1 MSLNE
6 TQKIE
11 NKFQEIKQLEN
22 KDFLI
27 PSYQRGYRWD
37 NKEVKELLEDIN
49 EFMLDK
55 KNNGFYC
62 LQPIVVK
69 EDKSKYRIIDGQQ
82 RLTTIFLIIKYLKD
96 KSYFKIEYET
106 RAKSFNFLDEIK
118 NKVDNSADNIDFYY
132 FLKAY
137 KCIKDFF
144 ENNQNI
150 DRDKFY
156 DTLINNCKV
165 LWYEISNDESEQD
178 VFIRLN
184 IGKIPLLEEEN
195 IKALFLS
202 KNEEIDDSD
211 LEDRAKT
218 WYEAEKKLRA
228 KNDFSYLVLS
238 KINKEYIEKESDNN
252 ILNDDFLRIGVYLHA
267 ITKDNNQNVLFNYFY
282 NLKKNNKL
290 NEEWDKLEECIN
302 TLSKFA
308 SDDNG
313 NGDERNIFHYIGF
326 LILND
331 IMNINSIYNLWNKS
345 RQNDLFSKLLLEEI
359 INNISSLV
367 NGKDISDYIDDL
379 NFNDDKE
386 KKIIFKIL
394 VLFNIDRLLKDKGSI
409 EYFKFNR
416 FQLEEWSLEHI
427 YAQNSKSIK
436 EYVAKDSKEEVVKW
450 LEEIIKY
457 IEDASLTKE
466 IENTINKLNKKS
478 IKNIDN
484 FNNLLDNID
493 DNFKDNDSLNDI
505 GNLCLLDKASNSRI
519 GNNIFSV
526 KRNDIEKLGNAGK
539 LIPIATKEV
548 FNKQFSKKNKNKDLF
563 TKEDREDYKN
573 AVIEVLKNYIK

>member
-1 MSLNE
+1 MPANK
-6 TQKIE
+6 KIE
-11 NKFQEIKQLEN
+11 NEFIEIKQLEN

-49 EFMLDK
+49 DFMLTK
-55 KNNGFYC
+55 KYNDFYC

-69 EDKSKYRIIDGQQ
+69 EDKSKYRTIDGQQ

-96 KSYFKIEYET
+96 EPYFTIEYET
-106 RAKSFNFLDEIK
+106 REKSFNFLNEIK
-118 NKVDNSADNIDFYY
+118 DKDDNSADNIDFYY
-132 FLKAY
+132 FLEAY
-137 KCIKDFF
+137 NCIKDFF
-144 ENNQNI
+144 ENNKNI
-150 DRDKFY
+150 DRNKFY

-165 LWYEISNDESEQD
+165 LWHEISDNESEQD

-202 KNEEIDDSD
+202 KNEEIDDRD

-218 WYEAEKKLRA
+218 WYEAEKKLRTN
-228 KNDFSYLVLS
+228 NDFSYLVLS
-238 KINKEYIEKESDNN
+238 KIDKEYIEKEKDSNN
-252 ILNDDFLRIGVYLHA
+252 NNILILNDDFLRIGVYLDA
-267 ITKDNNQNVLFNYFY
+267 IKENEKQGLFDYFY

-290 NEEWDKLEECIN
+290 NDEWNKLEECIN

-313 NGDERNIFHYIGF
+313 NSIERNIFHYIGF

-331 IMNINSIYNLWNKS
+331 VMNINSIYKLWNETT
-345 RQNDLFSKLLLEEI
+345 QNNLFLNKLLEKI
-359 INNISSLV
+359 KNNITLLV
-367 NGKDISDYIDDL
+367 NGKDILEYIDNL
-379 NFNDDKE
+379 NFKDH

-436 EYVAKDSKEEVVKW
+436 EYIDKNSKEKIIKW
-450 LEEIIKY
+450 LEEVIKY
-457 IEDASLTKE
+457 IEDTSLTKE
-466 IENTINKLNKKS
+466 IENAINKLNVKS
-478 IKNIDN
+478 INNIDN

-493 DNFKDNDSLNDI
+493 NNFKYTNSLNGI

-519 GNNIFSV
+519 GNNIFSI
-526 KRNDIEKLGNAGK
+526 KIKDIEELGNKGK

-548 FNKQFSKKNKNKDLF
+548 FNKQFSKRNKNKDLF
-563 TKEDREDYKN
+563 TKEDREDYMN
-573 AVIEVLKNYIK
+573 DIIEVLKNYIK

>member
-1 MSLNE
+1 MYLNE
-6 TQKIE
+6 KQKIE
-11 NKFQEIKQLEN
+11 NKFQEIKLLEG
-22 KDFLI
+22 KDFII

-49 EFMLDK
+49 EFILDK
-55 KNNGFYC
+55 NNNGFYC

-69 EDKSKYRIIDGQQ
+69 EDKSKYKTIDGQQ

-96 KSYFKIEYET
+96 KNFFKIEYET
-106 RAKSFNFLDEIK
+106 REKSFNFLNEIK
-118 NKVDNSADNIDFYY
+118 DKDDSSAVNIDFYY

-144 ENNQNI
+144 ENNKNI
-150 DRDKFY
+150 DKDKFY
-156 DTLINNCKV
+156 DTLVNNCKV
-165 LWYEISNDESEQD
+165 LWYKISDNESEQD

-211 LEDRAKT
+211 LQDRAKT
-218 WYEAEKKLRA
+218 WYEAEKKLRT

-238 KINKEYIEKESDNN
+238 KINTEYIEKDYDNNN

-267 ITKDNNQNVLFNYFY
+267 IKENEKQELFDYFY

-290 NEEWDKLEECIN
+290 NEEWNKLEECIN

-313 NGDERNIFHYIGF
+313 NSIERNIFHYIGF

-331 IMNINSIYNLWNKS
+331 IMNINSIYKLWNKS
-345 RQNDLFSKLLLEEI
+345 TQNDSFSNSLLEEI
-359 INNISSLV
+359 KNNMSHIV
-367 NGKDISDYIDDL
+367 NGKNILDYIDDL
-379 NFNDDKE
+379 NFNDD

-436 EYVAKDSKEEVVKW
+436 EYIDKDSKGEVIKW
-450 LEEIIKY
+450 LEEVIKY

-478 IKNIDN
+478 IKNLDNFDILLENIDN
-484 FNNLLDNID
+484 
-493 DNFKDNDSLNDI
+493 NFKDTDSLNDI
-505 GNLCLLDKASNSRI
+505 GNLCLLDKASNSKI
-519 GNNIFSV
+519 GNNIFSI
-526 KRNDIEKLGNAGK
+526 KRKDIEELGNKGK

-548 FNKQFSKKNKNKDLF
+548 FNKQFSKRNKNKDLF
-563 TKEDREDYKN
+563 TKEDREDYMN
-573 AVIEVLKNYIK
+573 AIIEVLKNYIK

>member
-1 MSLNE
+1 MPANK
-6 TQKIE
+6 KIE
-11 NKFQEIKQLEN
+11 NEFIEIKQLEN

-49 EFMLDK
+49 DFMLTK
-55 KNNGFYC
+55 KYNDFYC

-69 EDKSKYRIIDGQQ
+69 EDKSKYRTIDGQQ

-96 KSYFKIEYET
+96 KDYFKIEYET
-106 RAKSFNFLDEIK
+106 REKSFNFLNKIK
-118 NKVDNSADNIDFYY
+118 DKDDSSAVNIDFYY

-150 DRDKFY
+150 NKDKFY
-156 DTLINNCKV
+156 DTLVNNCKV
-165 LWYEISNDESEQD
+165 LWYEISDNESEQD

-218 WYEAEKKLRA
+218 WYEAEKILRA
-228 KNDFSYLVLS
+228 NNDFSYLVLS

-252 ILNDDFLRIGVYLHA
+252 ILNDDFLRVGVYLDA
-267 ITKDNNQNVLFNYFY
+267 IKENEKQGLFDYFY

-290 NEEWDKLEECIN
+290 NEEWNKLEECIN

-313 NGDERNIFHYIGF
+313 NSIERNIFHYIGF

-331 IMNINSIYNLWNKS
+331 VMNINSIYKLWNETT
-345 RQNDLFSKLLLEEI
+345 QNNLFLNKLLEKI
-359 INNISSLV
+359 KNNITLLV
-367 NGKDISDYIDDL
+367 RGKDMSDYIDDL
-379 NFNDDKE
+379 NFNDDKD

-436 EYVAKDSKEEVVKW
+436 EYINKDSKVEVIKW
-450 LEEIIKY
+450 LEEVIKY
-457 IEDASLTKE
+457 IEDDSLTEEIKE
-466 IENTINKLNKKS
+466 TINELNGKS
-478 IKNIDN
+478 IKNLDNFDILLENIDN
-484 FNNLLDNID
+484 
-493 DNFKDNDSLNDI
+493 NFKDTDSLNDI
-505 GNLCLLDKASNSRI
+505 GNLCLLDKDSNSKI
-519 GNNIFSV
+519 GNNIFSI
-526 KRNDIEKLGNAGK
+526 KRIDIEKLGNKGK

-548 FNKQFSKKNKNKDLF
+548 FNKIFSKNIKHKDLF
-563 TKEDREDYKN
+563 TKEDREDYMN
-573 AVIEVLKNYIK
+573 AIIEVLKNYIK

>member
-55 KNNGFYC
+55 KDSGFYC

-106 RAKSFNFLDEIK
+106 REKSFNFLDEIK
-118 NKVDNSADNIDFYY
+118 NKADNSADNIDFYY

-202 KNEEIDDSD
+202 KNGGVNNGD

-331 IMNINSIYNLWNKS
+331 IMNINSIYKLWNES
-345 RQNDLFSKLLLEEI
+345 RQNDLFSELLLEEI

-519 GNNIFSV
+519 GNNVFSV
-526 KRNDIEKLGNAGK
+526 KRNDIEKLGNEGK

-548 FNKQFSKKNKNKDLF
+548 FNKIFSKNIKHKDLF
-563 TKEDREDYKN
+563 TKEDREDYMN
-573 AVIEVLKNYIK
+573 AIIEVLKNYIK

>member
-1 MSLNE
+1 MPANK
-6 TQKIE
+6 KIE
-11 NKFQEIKQLEN
+11 NEFIEIKQLEN

-49 EFMLDK
+49 DFMLTK
-55 KNNGFYC
+55 KYNDFYC

-69 EDKSKYRIIDGQQ
+69 EDKSKYRTIDGQQ

-96 KSYFKIEYET
+96 KDYFKIEYET
-106 RAKSFNFLDEIK
+106 REKSFNFLNEIK
-118 NKVDNSADNIDFYY
+118 DKDDNSADNIDFYY

-150 DRDKFY
+150 NKNEFY
-156 DTLINNCKV
+156 DTLVNNCKV
-165 LWYEISNDESEQD
+165 LWYEISDNESEQD

-202 KNEEIDDSD
+202 KNEEIDDSN

-218 WYEAEKKLRA
+218 WYEAEKKLRT

-252 ILNDDFLRIGVYLHA
+252 ILNDDFLRIGVYLNA
-267 ITKDNNQNVLFNYFY
+267 IKENEKQELFDYFY

-290 NEEWDKLEECIN
+290 NEEWNKLEECIN

-313 NGDERNIFHYIGF
+313 NSIERNIFHYIGF

-331 IMNINSIYNLWNKS
+331 IMNINSIYKIWNKS
-345 RQNDLFSKLLLEEI
+345 MQNDSFGNELLKEI
-359 INNISSLV
+359 KNNISSLV
-367 NGKDISDYIDDL
+367 NSKDMSDYIDDL
-379 NFNDDKE
+379 NFNDDKD

-436 EYVAKDSKEEVVKW
+436 EYINKDSKEEVIKW
-450 LEEIIKY
+450 LKEVIEY
-457 IEDASLTKE
+457 IEDDSLTEE
-466 IENTINKLNKKS
+466 IKKTIDELNGKS
-478 IKNIDN
+478 IKNLDNFDILLENIDN
-484 FNNLLDNID
+484 
-493 DNFKDNDSLNDI
+493 NFKDTDSLNDI
-505 GNLCLLDKASNSRI
+505 GNLCLLDKASNSKI
-519 GNNIFSV
+519 GNNIFSI
-526 KRNDIEKLGNAGK
+526 KRIDIEKLGNKGK

-548 FNKQFSKKNKNKDLF
+548 FNKQFSKRNKNKDLF
-563 TKEDREDYKN
+563 TKEDREDYMN
-573 AVIEVLKNYIK
+573 AIIEVLKNYIK

>member
-118 NKVDNSADNIDFYY
+118 NKADNSADNIDFYY

-165 LWYEISNDESEQD
+165 LWYEISNNESEQD

-238 KINKEYIEKESDNN
+238 KINKEYTEKEYDNN

-394 VLFNIDRLLKDKGSI
+394 VLFNIDILLKDKGSI

-563 TKEDREDYKN
+563 TKEDREDYMN

>member
-1 MSLNE
+1 MPANK
-6 TQKIE
+6 KIE
-11 NKFQEIKQLEN
+11 NEFIEIKQLEN

-37 NKEVKELLEDIN
+37 NKEVKELLEDVN
-49 EFMLDK
+49 DFMLTK
-55 KNNGFYC
+55 KYNDFYC

-69 EDKSKYRIIDGQQ
+69 EDESKYRTIDGQQ

-96 KSYFKIEYET
+96 KDYFKIEYET
-106 RAKSFNFLDEIK
+106 REKSFDFLNKIK
-118 NKVDNSADNIDFYY
+118 DKDDNSADNIDFYY

-150 DRDKFY
+150 NKNEFY
-156 DTLINNCKV
+156 DTLVNNCKV
-165 LWYEISNDESEQD
+165 LWYEISDNESEQD

-218 WYEAEKKLRA
+218 WYEAEKILRA
-228 KNDFSYLVLS
+228 NNDFSYLVLS

-252 ILNDDFLRIGVYLHA
+252 ILNDDFLRVGVYLDA
-267 ITKDNNQNVLFNYFY
+267 IKENEKQGLFDYFY

-290 NEEWDKLEECIN
+290 NDEWNKLEECIN

-313 NGDERNIFHYIGF
+313 DSIERNIFHYIGF

-331 IMNINSIYNLWNKS
+331 VMNINSIYKLWNETT
-345 RQNDLFSKLLLEEI
+345 QNNLFLNKLLEEI
-359 INNISSLV
+359 KNNITLLV
-367 NGKDISDYIDDL
+367 NGKDILDYIDNL
-379 NFNDDKE
+379 NFKDH

-436 EYVAKDSKEEVVKW
+436 EYIDKNSKEEIIKW
-450 LEEIIKY
+450 LEEVIKY
-457 IEDASLTKE
+457 IEDTSLTKE
-466 IENTINKLNKKS
+466 IENAINKLNVKS
-478 IKNIDN
+478 INNIDN

-493 DNFKDNDSLNDI
+493 NNFKYTNSLNGI

-519 GNNIFSV
+519 GNNIFSI
-526 KRNDIEKLGNAGK
+526 KRKDIEELGNKGK

-548 FNKQFSKKNKNKDLF
+548 FNKQFSKRNKNKDLF
-563 TKEDREDYKN
+563 TKEDREDYMN
-573 AVIEVLKNYIK
+573 AIIEVLKNYIK

>member
-1 MSLNE
+1 MPANK
-6 TQKIE
+6 KIE
-11 NKFQEIKQLEN
+11 NEFIEIKQLEN

-49 EFMLDK
+49 DFMLTK
-55 KNNGFYC
+55 KYNDFYC

-69 EDKSKYRIIDGQQ
+69 EDKSKYRTIDGQQ

-96 KSYFKIEYET
+96 KDYFKIEYET
-106 RAKSFNFLDEIK
+106 REKSFDFLNKIK
-118 NKVDNSADNIDFYY
+118 DKDDNSADNIDFYY

-150 DRDKFY
+150 NKNEFY
-156 DTLINNCKV
+156 DTLVNNCKV
-165 LWYEISNDESEQD
+165 LWYEISDNESEQD

-218 WYEAEKKLRA
+218 WYEAEKILRA
-228 KNDFSYLVLS
+228 NNDFSYLVLS

-252 ILNDDFLRIGVYLHA
+252 ILNDDFLRVGVYLDA
-267 ITKDNNQNVLFNYFY
+267 IKENEKQGLFDYFY

-290 NEEWDKLEECIN
+290 NDEWNKLEECIN

-313 NGDERNIFHYIGF
+313 NSIERNIFHYIGF

-331 IMNINSIYNLWNKS
+331 VMNINSIYKLWNETT
-345 RQNDLFSKLLLEEI
+345 QNNLFLNKLLEEI
-359 INNISSLV
+359 KNNITLLV
-367 NGKDISDYIDDL
+367 NGKDILEYIDNL
-379 NFNDDKE
+379 NFKDH

-436 EYVAKDSKEEVVKW
+436 EYIDKNSKEEIIKW
-450 LEEIIKY
+450 LEEVIKY
-457 IEDASLTKE
+457 IEDTSLTKE
-466 IENTINKLNKKS
+466 IENAINKLNVKS
-478 IKNIDN
+478 INNIDN

-493 DNFKDNDSLNDI
+493 NNFKYTNSLNGI

-519 GNNIFSV
+519 GNNIFSI
-526 KRNDIEKLGNAGK
+526 KRKDIEELGNKGK

-548 FNKQFSKKNKNKDLF
+548 FNKQFSKRNKNKDLF
-563 TKEDREDYKN
+563 TKEDREDYMN
-573 AVIEVLKNYIK
+573 DIIEVLKNYIK

>member
-1 MSLNE
+1 MPANK
-6 TQKIE
+6 KIE
-11 NKFQEIKQLEN
+11 NEFIEIKQLEN

-37 NKEVKELLEDIN
+37 NKEVKELLEDVN
-49 EFMLDK
+49 DFMLTK
-55 KNNGFYC
+55 KYNDFYC

-69 EDKSKYRIIDGQQ
+69 EDKSKYRTIDGQQ

-96 KSYFKIEYET
+96 KDYFKIEYET
-106 RAKSFNFLDEIK
+106 REKSFNFLNEIK
-118 NKVDNSADNIDFYY
+118 DKDDNSADNIDFYY

-150 DRDKFY
+150 NKNEFY
-156 DTLINNCKV
+156 DTLVNNCKV
-165 LWYEISNDESEQD
+165 LWYKISDNESEQD

-218 WYEAEKKLRA
+218 WYEAEKILRA
-228 KNDFSYLVLS
+228 NNDFSYLVLS

-252 ILNDDFLRIGVYLHA
+252 ILNDDFLRVGVYLDA
-267 ITKDNNQNVLFNYFY
+267 IKENEKQGLFDYFY

-290 NEEWDKLEECIN
+290 NDEWNKLEECIN

-313 NGDERNIFHYIGF
+313 NSIERNIFHYIGF

-331 IMNINSIYNLWNKS
+331 VMNINSIYKLWNETT
-345 RQNDLFSKLLLEEI
+345 QNNLFLNKLLEEI
-359 INNISSLV
+359 KNNITLLV
-367 NGKDISDYIDDL
+367 NGKDILDYIDNL
-379 NFNDDKE
+379 NFKDH

-416 FQLEEWSLEHI
+416 FQLDEWSLEHI

-436 EYVAKDSKEEVVKW
+436 EYIDKNSKEEIIKW
-450 LEEIIKY
+450 LEEVIKY
-457 IEDASLTKE
+457 IEDTSLTKE
-466 IENTINKLNKKS
+466 IENAINKLNVKS
-478 IKNIDN
+478 INNIDN

-493 DNFKDNDSLNDI
+493 NNFKYTNSLNGI

-519 GNNIFSV
+519 GNNIFSI
-526 KRNDIEKLGNAGK
+526 KRKDIEELGNKGK

-548 FNKQFSKKNKNKDLF
+548 FNKQFSKRNKNKDLF
-563 TKEDREDYKN
+563 TKEDREDYMN
-573 AVIEVLKNYIK
+573 AIIEVLKNYIK

>member
-1 MSLNE
+1 MPANK
-6 TQKIE
+6 KIE
-11 NKFQEIKQLEN
+11 NEFIEIKQLEN

-37 NKEVKELLEDIN
+37 NKEVKELLEDVN
-49 EFMLDK
+49 DFMLTK
-55 KNNGFYC
+55 KYNDFYC

-69 EDKSKYRIIDGQQ
+69 EDKSKYRTIDGQQ

-96 KSYFKIEYET
+96 KDYFKIEYET
-106 RAKSFNFLDEIK
+106 REKSFNFLNKIK
-118 NKVDNSADNIDFYY
+118 DKDDSSAVNIDFYY

-150 DRDKFY
+150 NKNEFY
-156 DTLINNCKV
+156 DTLVNNCKV
-165 LWYEISNDESEQD
+165 LWYEISDNESEQD

-218 WYEAEKKLRA
+218 WYEAEKILRA
-228 KNDFSYLVLS
+228 NNDFSYLVLS

-252 ILNDDFLRIGVYLHA
+252 ILNDDFLRVGVYLDA
-267 ITKDNNQNVLFNYFY
+267 IKENEKHGLFDYFY

-290 NEEWDKLEECIN
+290 NDEWNKLEECIN

-313 NGDERNIFHYIGF
+313 DSIERNIFHYIGF

-331 IMNINSIYNLWNKS
+331 IMNINSIYNIWNKS
-345 RQNDLFSKLLLEEI
+345 TQNDSFSNSLLEEI
-359 INNISSLV
+359 KNNISSLV
-367 NGKDISDYIDDL
+367 RGKDMSDYIDDL
-379 NFNDDKE
+379 NFNDDKD

-436 EYVAKDSKEEVVKW
+436 EYVNKDSKQEVIKW
-450 LEEIIKY
+450 LEEVIKY
-457 IEDASLTKE
+457 IEDDSLNKE

-478 IKNIDN
+478 IKNLDNFDILLENIDN
-484 FNNLLDNID
+484 
-493 DNFKDNDSLNDI
+493 NFKDTDSLNDI
-505 GNLCLLDKASNSRI
+505 GNLCLLDKDSNSKI
-519 GNNIFSV
+519 GNNIFSI
-526 KRNDIEKLGNAGK
+526 KRIDIEKLGNKGK

-548 FNKQFSKKNKNKDLF
+548 FNKIFSKNIKHKDLF
-563 TKEDREDYKN
+563 TKEDREDYMN
-573 AVIEVLKNYIK
+573 AIIEVLKNYIK

>member
-1 MSLNE
+1 MPANK
-6 TQKIE
+6 KIE
-11 NKFQEIKQLEN
+11 NEFIEIKQLEN

-49 EFMLDK
+49 DFMLTK
-55 KNNGFYC
+55 KYNDFYC

-69 EDKSKYRIIDGQQ
+69 EDKSKYRTIDGQQ

-96 KSYFKIEYET
+96 KDYFKIEYET
-106 RAKSFNFLDEIK
+106 REKSFNFLNKIK
-118 NKVDNSADNIDFYY
+118 DKDNSSAVNIDFYY

-150 DRDKFY
+150 NKNEFY
-156 DTLINNCKV
+156 DTLVNNCKV
-165 LWYEISNDESEQD
+165 LWYKISDNESEQD

-218 WYEAEKKLRA
+218 WYEAEKILRA
-228 KNDFSYLVLS
+228 NNDFSYLVLS
-238 KINKEYIEKESDNN
+238 KINKEYLEKESDNN
-252 ILNDDFLRIGVYLHA
+252 ILNDDFLRVGVYLDA
-267 ITKDNNQNVLFNYFY
+267 IKENEKQELFDYFY

-290 NEEWDKLEECIN
+290 NDEWNKLEECIN

-313 NGDERNIFHYIGF
+313 NSIERNIFHYIGF

-331 IMNINSIYNLWNKS
+331 IMNINSIYKLWNKS
-345 RQNDLFSKLLLEEI
+345 TQNDSFSNSLLEEI
-359 INNISSLV
+359 KNNISSLV
-367 NGKDISDYIDDL
+367 RGKDMSDYIDDL
-379 NFNDDKE
+379 NFNDDKD

-436 EYVAKDSKEEVVKW
+436 EYINKDSKEEVIKW
-450 LEEIIKY
+450 LKEVIEY
-457 IEDASLTKE
+457 IEDDSLTEE
-466 IENTINKLNKKS
+466 IKKTIDELNGKS
-478 IKNIDN
+478 IKNLDNFDILLENIDN
-484 FNNLLDNID
+484 
-493 DNFKDNDSLNDI
+493 NFKDTDSLNDI
-505 GNLCLLDKASNSRI
+505 GNLCLLDKASNSKI
-519 GNNIFSV
+519 GNNIFSI
-526 KRNDIEKLGNAGK
+526 KRIDIEKLGNKGK

-548 FNKQFSKKNKNKDLF
+548 FNKQFSKRNKNKDLF
-563 TKEDREDYKN
+563 TKEDREDYMN
-573 AVIEVLKNYIK
+573 AIIEVLKNYIK

>member
-55 KNNGFYC
+55 KDSGFYC

-106 RAKSFNFLDEIK
+106 REKSFNFLDEIK
-118 NKVDNSADNIDFYY
+118 NKADNSADNIDFYY
-132 FLKAY
+132 FLNAY

-165 LWYEISNDESEQD
+165 LWYEISNDEIEQD

-202 KNEEIDDSD
+202 KNGGVNNVV
-211 LEDRAKT
+211 LADRAKT

-228 KNDFSYLVLS
+228 KKDFSYLVLS

-331 IMNINSIYNLWNKS
+331 IMNINSIYKLWNES

-367 NGKDISDYIDDL
+367 NDKDISDYIDDL

-563 TKEDREDYKN
+563 TKEDREDYMN
-573 AVIEVLKNYIK
+573 AIIEVLKNYIK

>member
-22 KDFLI
+22 KYFLI

-118 NKVDNSADNIDFYY
+118 NKADNSADNIDFYY

-165 LWYEISNDESEQD
+165 LWYEISNNESEQD

-238 KINKEYIEKESDNN
+238 KINKEYTEKEYDNN

-394 VLFNIDRLLKDKGSI
+394 VLFNIDILLKDKGSI

-563 TKEDREDYKN
+563 TKEDREDYMN

>member
-1 MSLNE
+1 MPANK
-6 TQKIE
+6 KIE
-11 NKFQEIKQLEN
+11 NEFIEIKQLEN

-49 EFMLDK
+49 DFMLTK
-55 KNNGFYC
+55 KYNDFYC

-69 EDKSKYRIIDGQQ
+69 EDKSKYRTIDGQQ

-96 KSYFKIEYET
+96 KDYFKIEYET
-106 RAKSFNFLDEIK
+106 REKSFNFLNEIK
-118 NKVDNSADNIDFYY
+118 DKDDNSADNIDFYY

-150 DRDKFY
+150 NKNEFY
-156 DTLINNCKV
+156 DTLVNNCKV
-165 LWYEISNDESEQD
+165 LWYKISDNESEQD

-218 WYEAEKKLRA
+218 WYEAEKILRA
-228 KNDFSYLVLS
+228 NNDFSYLVLS

-252 ILNDDFLRIGVYLHA
+252 ILNDDFLRIGVYLYA
-267 ITKDNNQNVLFNYFY
+267 IKENEKQGLFDYFY

-290 NEEWDKLEECIN
+290 NEEWNKLEECIN

-313 NGDERNIFHYIGF
+313 NSIERNIFHYIGF

-331 IMNINSIYNLWNKS
+331 VMNINSIYKLWNETT
-345 RQNDLFSKLLLEEI
+345 QNNLFLNKLLEEI
-359 INNISSLV
+359 KNNISSLV
-367 NGKDISDYIDDL
+367 RGKDMSDYIDDL
-379 NFNDDKE
+379 NFNDDKD

-436 EYVAKDSKEEVVKW
+436 EYINKDSKVEVIKW
-450 LEEIIKY
+450 LEEVIKY
-457 IEDASLTKE
+457 IEDDSLTEE
-466 IENTINKLNKKS
+466 IKKTIDELNGKS
-478 IKNIDN
+478 IKNLDNFDILLENIDN
-484 FNNLLDNID
+484 
-493 DNFKDNDSLNDI
+493 NFKDTDSLNDI
-505 GNLCLLDKASNSRI
+505 GNLCLLDKDSNSKI
-519 GNNIFSV
+519 GNNIFSI
-526 KRNDIEKLGNAGK
+526 KRIDIEKLGNKGK

-548 FNKQFSKKNKNKDLF
+548 FNKIFSKNIKHKDLF
-563 TKEDREDYKN
+563 TKEDREDYMN
-573 AVIEVLKNYIK
+573 AIIEVLKNYIK

>member
-1 MSLNE
+1 MYLNE
-6 TQKIE
+6 KQKIE
-11 NKFQEIKQLEN
+11 NEFIEIKQLEN

-49 EFMLDK
+49 DFMLTK
-55 KNNGFYC
+55 KYNDFYC

-69 EDKSKYRIIDGQQ
+69 ENKSKYRTIDGQQ

-96 KSYFKIEYET
+96 KDYFKIEYET
-106 RAKSFNFLDEIK
+106 REKSFDFLNKIK
-118 NKVDNSADNIDFYY
+118 DKDDNSADNIDFYY

-150 DRDKFY
+150 NKNEFY
-156 DTLINNCKV
+156 DTLVNNCKV
-165 LWYEISNDESEQD
+165 LWYEISDNESEQD

-218 WYEAEKKLRA
+218 WYEAEKILRA
-228 KNDFSYLVLS
+228 NNDFSYLVLS

-252 ILNDDFLRIGVYLHA
+252 ILNDDFLRVGVYLDA
-267 ITKDNNQNVLFNYFY
+267 IKENEKQGLFDYFY

-290 NEEWDKLEECIN
+290 NDEWNKLEECIN

-313 NGDERNIFHYIGF
+313 NSIERNIFHYIGF

-331 IMNINSIYNLWNKS
+331 VMNINSIYKLWNETT
-345 RQNDLFSKLLLEEI
+345 QNNLFLNKLLEEI
-359 INNISSLV
+359 KNNITLLV
-367 NGKDISDYIDDL
+367 NGKDILEYIDNL
-379 NFNDDKE
+379 NFKDH

-436 EYVAKDSKEEVVKW
+436 EYIDKNSKEEIIKW
-450 LEEIIKY
+450 LEEVIKY
-457 IEDASLTKE
+457 IEDTSLTKE
-466 IENTINKLNKKS
+466 IENAINKLNVKS
-478 IKNIDN
+478 INNIDN

-493 DNFKDNDSLNDI
+493 NNFKYTNSLNGI

-519 GNNIFSV
+519 GNNIFSI
-526 KRNDIEKLGNAGK
+526 KRKDIEELGNKGK

-548 FNKQFSKKNKNKDLF
+548 FNKQFSKRNKNKDLF
-563 TKEDREDYKN
+563 TKEDREDYMN
-573 AVIEVLKNYIK
+573 DIIEVLKNYIK

>member
-118 NKVDNSADNIDFYY
+118 NKEDNSADNIDFYY

-150 DRDKFY
+150 DRGKFY

-202 KNEEIDDSD
+202 KNEEIYDSD

-238 KINKEYIEKESDNN
+238 KINKEYIEKEYDNN

-267 ITKDNNQNVLFNYFY
+267 ITKDNNQNLLFNYFY

-331 IMNINSIYNLWNKS
+331 IMNINSIYKLWNES

-450 LEEIIKY
+450 LEEIIQY

-563 TKEDREDYKN
+563 TKEDREDYMN

>member
-1 MSLNE
+1 MSINE

-118 NKVDNSADNIDFYY
+118 NKADNSADNIDFYY

-202 KNEEIDDSD
+202 KNEEIYDSD

-331 IMNINSIYNLWNKS
+331 IMNINSIYKLWNES

-394 VLFNIDRLLKDKGSI
+394 VLFNIDRLLKNKGSI

-450 LEEIIKY
+450 LEEIIQY

-563 TKEDREDYKN
+563 TKEDREDYMN
-573 AVIEVLKNYIK
+573 AVIEVLNNYIK

>member
-118 NKVDNSADNIDFYY
+118 NKEDNSADNIDFYY

-150 DRDKFY
+150 DRDKFH
-156 DTLINNCKV
+156 DTLINSCKV
-165 LWYEISNDESEQD
+165 LWYEISNNESEQD

-331 IMNINSIYNLWNKS
+331 IMNINSIYKLWNES

-394 VLFNIDRLLKDKGSI
+394 VLFNIDRLLKNKGSI

-450 LEEIIKY
+450 LKEIIKY

-505 GNLCLLDKASNSRI
+505 GNLCLLDKVSNSII

>member
-1 MSLNE
+1 MPANK
-6 TQKIE
+6 KIE
-11 NKFQEIKQLEN
+11 NEFIEIKQLEN

-37 NKEVKELLEDIN
+37 NKEVKELLEDVN
-49 EFMLDK
+49 DFMLTK
-55 KNNGFYC
+55 KYNDFYC

-69 EDKSKYRIIDGQQ
+69 EDKSKYRTIDGQQ

-96 KSYFKIEYET
+96 KDYFKIEYET
-106 RAKSFNFLDEIK
+106 REKSFNFLNKIK
-118 NKVDNSADNIDFYY
+118 DKDDSSAVNIDFYY

-144 ENNQNI
+144 ENNKNI
-150 DRDKFY
+150 DKDKFY
-156 DTLINNCKV
+156 DTLVNNCKV
-165 LWYEISNDESEQD
+165 LWYKISDNESEQD

-202 KNEEIDDSD
+202 KNEEIDDGN

-218 WYEAEKKLRA
+218 WYEAEKKLRT

-238 KINKEYIEKESDNN
+238 KINTEYIEKDYDNNN

-267 ITKDNNQNVLFNYFY
+267 IKENEKQELFDYFY

-290 NEEWDKLEECIN
+290 NDEWNKLEECIN

-313 NGDERNIFHYIGF
+313 NSIERNIFHYIGF

-331 IMNINSIYNLWNKS
+331 IMNINSIYKLWNKS
-345 RQNDLFSKLLLEEI
+345 TQNDSFSNSLLEEI
-359 INNISSLV
+359 KNNISSLV
-367 NGKDISDYIDDL
+367 RGKDMSDYIDDL
-379 NFNDDKE
+379 NFNDDKD

-436 EYVAKDSKEEVVKW
+436 EYINKDNKEEVIKW
-450 LEEIIKY
+450 LEEVIKY
-457 IEDASLTKE
+457 IEDDSLTEE
-466 IENTINKLNKKS
+466 IKKTIDELNGKS
-478 IKNIDN
+478 IKNLDNFDILLENIDN
-484 FNNLLDNID
+484 
-493 DNFKDNDSLNDI
+493 NFKDTDSLNDI
-505 GNLCLLDKASNSRI
+505 GNLCLLDKDSNSKI
-519 GNNIFSV
+519 GNNIFSI
-526 KRNDIEKLGNAGK
+526 KRKDIEKLGNKGK

-548 FNKQFSKKNKNKDLF
+548 FNKIFSKNIKHKDLF
-563 TKEDREDYKN
+563 TKEDREDYMN
-573 AVIEVLKNYIK
+573 AIIEVLKNYIK

>member
-1 MSLNE
+1 MPANK
-6 TQKIE
+6 KIE
-11 NKFQEIKQLEN
+11 NEFIEIKQLEN

-37 NKEVKELLEDIN
+37 NKEVKELLEDVN
-49 EFMLDK
+49 DFMLTK
-55 KNNGFYC
+55 KYNDFYC

-69 EDKSKYRIIDGQQ
+69 EDESKYRTIDGQQ

-96 KSYFKIEYET
+96 KDYFKIEYET
-106 RAKSFNFLDEIK
+106 REKSFDFLNKIK
-118 NKVDNSADNIDFYY
+118 DKDDNSADNIDFYY

-150 DRDKFY
+150 NKNEFY
-156 DTLINNCKV
+156 DTLVNNCKV
-165 LWYEISNDESEQD
+165 LWYEISDNESEQD

-218 WYEAEKKLRA
+218 WYEAEKILRA
-228 KNDFSYLVLS
+228 NNDFSYLVLS

-252 ILNDDFLRIGVYLHA
+252 ILNDDFLRVGVYLDA
-267 ITKDNNQNVLFNYFY
+267 IKENEKQGLFDYFY

-290 NEEWDKLEECIN
+290 NDEWNKLEECIN

-313 NGDERNIFHYIGF
+313 DSIERNIFHYIGF

-331 IMNINSIYNLWNKS
+331 VMNINSIYKLWNETT
-345 RQNDLFSKLLLEEI
+345 QNNLFLNKLLEEI
-359 INNISSLV
+359 KNNITLLV
-367 NGKDISDYIDDL
+367 NGKDILDYIDNL
-379 NFNDDKE
+379 NFKDH

-436 EYVAKDSKEEVVKW
+436 EYIDKNSK
-450 LEEIIKY
+450 EEIIKWIEEVIKY
-457 IEDASLTKE
+457 I
-466 IENTINKLNKKS
+466 
-478 IKNIDN
+478 
-484 FNNLLDNID
+484 
-493 DNFKDNDSLNDI
+493 
-505 GNLCLLDKASNSRI
+505 
-519 GNNIFSV
+519 
-526 KRNDIEKLGNAGK
+526 
-539 LIPIATKEV
+539 
-548 FNKQFSKKNKNKDLF
+548 
-563 TKEDREDYKN
+563 
-573 AVIEVLKNYIK
+573 

>member
-118 NKVDNSADNIDFYY
+118 NKEDNFVDNIDFYY

-218 WYEAEKKLRA
+218 WYEVEKKLRA

-331 IMNINSIYNLWNKS
+331 IMNINSIYKLWNES
-345 RQNDLFSKLLLEEI
+345 RQNDSFSKLLLEEI

-394 VLFNIDRLLKDKGSI
+394 VLFNIDRLLKNKGSI

-436 EYVAKDSKEEVVKW
+436 EYVAKDSKQEVVKW

-457 IEDASLTKE
+457 IEDTSLTKE

-573 AVIEVLKNYIK
+573 AVIEVLKNYI

>member
-1 MSLNE
+1 MPANK
-6 TQKIE
+6 KIE
-11 NKFQEIKQLEN
+11 NEFIEIKQLEN

-49 EFMLDK
+49 DFMLTK
-55 KNNGFYC
+55 KYNDFYC

-69 EDKSKYRIIDGQQ
+69 EDKSKYRTIDGQQ

-96 KSYFKIEYET
+96 KDYFKIEYET
-106 RAKSFNFLDEIK
+106 REKSFNFLNKIK
-118 NKVDNSADNIDFYY
+118 DKDNSSAVNIDFYY

-150 DRDKFY
+150 NKNEFY
-156 DTLINNCKV
+156 DTLVNNCKV
-165 LWYEISNDESEQD
+165 LWYKISDNESEQD

-218 WYEAEKKLRA
+218 WYEAEKILRA
-228 KNDFSYLVLS
+228 NNDFSYLVLS
-238 KINKEYIEKESDNN
+238 KINKEYLEKESDNN
-252 ILNDDFLRIGVYLHA
+252 ILNDDFLRVGVYLDA
-267 ITKDNNQNVLFNYFY
+267 IKENEKQGLFDYFY

-290 NEEWDKLEECIN
+290 NDEWNKLEECIN

-313 NGDERNIFHYIGF
+313 NSIERNIFHYIGF

-331 IMNINSIYNLWNKS
+331 IMNINYIYKIWNKS
-345 RQNDLFSKLLLEEI
+345 MQNDSFENELLKEI
-359 INNISSLV
+359 KNNISSLV
-367 NGKDISDYIDDL
+367 RGKDMSDYIDDL
-379 NFNDDKE
+379 NFNDDKD

-436 EYVAKDSKEEVVKW
+436 EYINKDSKVEVIKW
-450 LEEIIKY
+450 LEEVIKY
-457 IEDASLTKE
+457 IEDDSLTEEIKE
-466 IENTINKLNKKS
+466 TINELNVKS
-478 IKNIDN
+478 IKNLDNFDILLENIDN
-484 FNNLLDNID
+484 
-493 DNFKDNDSLNDI
+493 NFKDTDSLNDI
-505 GNLCLLDKASNSRI
+505 GNLCLLDKASNSKI
-519 GNNIFSV
+519 GNNIFSI
-526 KRNDIEKLGNAGK
+526 KRIDIEKLGNKGK

-548 FNKQFSKKNKNKDLF
+548 FNKIFSKNIKHKDLF
-563 TKEDREDYKN
+563 TKEDREDYMN
-573 AVIEVLKNYIK
+573 AIIEVLKNYIK

>member
-150 DRDKFY
+150 DRDKFH

>member
-1 MSLNE
+1 MPANK
-6 TQKIE
+6 KIE
-11 NKFQEIKQLEN
+11 NEFIEIKQLEN

-49 EFMLDK
+49 DFMLTK
-55 KNNGFYC
+55 KYNDFYC

-69 EDKSKYRIIDGQQ
+69 EDKSKYRTIDGQQ

-96 KSYFKIEYET
+96 KDYFKIEYET
-106 RAKSFNFLDEIK
+106 REKSFDFLNKIK
-118 NKVDNSADNIDFYY
+118 DKDDNSADNIDFYY

-150 DRDKFY
+150 NKNEFY
-156 DTLINNCKV
+156 DTLVNNCKV
-165 LWYEISNDESEQD
+165 LWYEISDNESEQD

-218 WYEAEKKLRA
+218 WYEAEKILRA
-228 KNDFSYLVLS
+228 NNDFSYLVLS

-252 ILNDDFLRIGVYLHA
+252 ILNDDFLRVGVYLDA
-267 ITKDNNQNVLFNYFY
+267 IKENEKHGLFDYFY

-290 NEEWDKLEECIN
+290 NDEWNKLEECIN

-313 NGDERNIFHYIGF
+313 DSIERNIFHYIGF

-331 IMNINSIYNLWNKS
+331 IMNINSIYNIWNKS
-345 RQNDLFSKLLLEEI
+345 MQNDSFANELLEAI
-359 INNISSLV
+359 KDNISSLV
-367 NGKDISDYIDDL
+367 RGKDMSDYIDDL
-379 NFNDDKE
+379 NFNDDKD

-436 EYVAKDSKEEVVKW
+436 EYVNKDSKQEVIKW
-450 LEEIIKY
+450 LEEVIKY
-457 IEDASLTKE
+457 IEDDSLNKE

-478 IKNIDN
+478 IKNLDNFDILLENIDN
-484 FNNLLDNID
+484 
-493 DNFKDNDSLNDI
+493 NFKDTDSLNDI
-505 GNLCLLDKASNSRI
+505 GNLCLLDKASNSEI
-519 GNNIFSV
+519 GNNIFSI
-526 KRNDIEKLGNAGK
+526 KRIDIEKLGNKGK

-548 FNKQFSKKNKNKDLF
+548 FNKIFSKNIKHKDLF
-563 TKEDREDYKN
+563 TKEDREDYMN
-573 AVIEVLKNYIK
+573 AIIEVLKNYIK

>member
-1 MSLNE
+1 MPANK
-6 TQKIE
+6 KIE
-11 NKFQEIKQLEN
+11 NEFIEIKQLEN

-49 EFMLDK
+49 DFMLTK
-55 KNNGFYC
+55 KYNDFYC

-69 EDKSKYRIIDGQQ
+69 EDKSKYRTIDGQQ

-96 KSYFKIEYET
+96 EPYFTIEYET
-106 RAKSFNFLDEIK
+106 REKSFNFLNEIK
-118 NKVDNSADNIDFYY
+118 DKDDNSADNIDFYY
-132 FLKAY
+132 FLEAY
-137 KCIKDFF
+137 NCIKDFF
-144 ENNQNI
+144 ENNKNI
-150 DRDKFY
+150 DRNKFY

-165 LWYEISNDESEQD
+165 LWYEISDNESEQD

-202 KNEEIDDSD
+202 KNEEIDDRD

-218 WYEAEKKLRA
+218 WYEAEKKLRTN
-228 KNDFSYLVLS
+228 NDFSYLVLS
-238 KINKEYIEKESDNN
+238 KIDKEYIEKEKDSNN
-252 ILNDDFLRIGVYLHA
+252 NNILILNDDFLRIGVYLDA
-267 ITKDNNQNVLFNYFY
+267 IKENEKQGLFDYFY

-290 NEEWDKLEECIN
+290 NDEWNKLEECIN

-313 NGDERNIFHYIGF
+313 NSIERNIFHYIGF

-331 IMNINSIYNLWNKS
+331 VMNINSIYKLWNETT
-345 RQNDLFSKLLLEEI
+345 QNNLFLNKLLEEI
-359 INNISSLV
+359 KNNITLLV
-367 NGKDISDYIDDL
+367 NGKDILEYIDNL
-379 NFNDDKE
+379 NFKDH

-436 EYVAKDSKEEVVKW
+436 EYVDKDSKGEVIKW
-450 LEEIIKY
+450 LEEVIKY
-457 IEDASLTKE
+457 IEDTSLTKE
-466 IENTINKLNKKS
+466 IENAINKLNVKS
-478 IKNIDN
+478 INNIDN

-493 DNFKDNDSLNDI
+493 NNFKYTNSLNGI

-519 GNNIFSV
+519 GNNIFSI
-526 KRNDIEKLGNAGK
+526 KIKDIEELGNKGK

-548 FNKQFSKKNKNKDLF
+548 FNKQFSKRNKNKDLF
-563 TKEDREDYKN
+563 TKEDREDYMN
-573 AVIEVLKNYIK
+573 DIIEVLKNYIK

>member
-1 MSLNE
+1 MYLNE
-6 TQKIE
+6 KQKIE
-11 NKFQEIKQLEN
+11 NEFIEIKQLEN

-49 EFMLDK
+49 DFMLTK
-55 KNNGFYC
+55 KYNDFYC

-69 EDKSKYRIIDGQQ
+69 ENKSKYRTIDGQQ

-96 KSYFKIEYET
+96 KDYFKIEYET
-106 RAKSFNFLDEIK
+106 REKSFDFLNKIK
-118 NKVDNSADNIDFYY
+118 DKDDNSADNIDFYY

-150 DRDKFY
+150 NKNEFY
-156 DTLINNCKV
+156 DTLVNNCKV
-165 LWYEISNDESEQD
+165 LWYEISDNESEQD

-218 WYEAEKKLRA
+218 WYEAEKILRA
-228 KNDFSYLVLS
+228 NNDFSYLVLS
-238 KINKEYIEKESDNN
+238 KINKEYIKKDSDNN
-252 ILNDDFLRIGVYLHA
+252 ILNDDFLRVGVYLDA
-267 ITKDNNQNVLFNYFY
+267 IKENEKQGLFDYFY

-290 NEEWDKLEECIN
+290 NDEWNKLEECIN

-313 NGDERNIFHYIGF
+313 NSIERNIFHYIGF

-331 IMNINSIYNLWNKS
+331 VMNINSIYKLWNETT
-345 RQNDLFSKLLLEEI
+345 QNNLFLNKLLEEI
-359 INNISSLV
+359 KNNITLLV
-367 NGKDISDYIDDL
+367 NGKDILEYIDNL
-379 NFNDDKE
+379 NFKDH

-436 EYVAKDSKEEVVKW
+436 EYIDKNIKEEIIKW
-450 LEEIIKY
+450 LEEVIKY
-457 IEDASLTKE
+457 IEDTSLTKE
-466 IENTINKLNKKS
+466 IENAINKLNVKS
-478 IKNIDN
+478 INNIDN

-493 DNFKDNDSLNDI
+493 NNFKYTNSLNGI

-519 GNNIFSV
+519 GNNIFSI
-526 KRNDIEKLGNAGK
+526 KRKDIEELGNKGK

-548 FNKQFSKKNKNKDLF
+548 FNKQFSKRNKNKDLF
-563 TKEDREDYKN
+563 TKEDREDYMN
-573 AVIEVLKNYIK
+573 DIIEVLKNYIK

>member
-55 KNNGFYC
+55 KDNGFYC

-118 NKVDNSADNIDFYY
+118 NKEDNSADNIDFYY

-156 DTLINNCKV
+156 DTLINKCKV

-202 KNEEIDDSD
+202 KNEEIYDSD

-308 SDDNG
+308 SDDSG

-331 IMNINSIYNLWNKS
+331 IMNINSIYKLWNES

-450 LEEIIKY
+450 LKEIIKY

-526 KRNDIEKLGNAGK
+526 KRNDIEKLGNEGK

-563 TKEDREDYKN
+563 TKEDREDYMN

>member
-1 MSLNE
+1 MPANK
-6 TQKIE
+6 KIE
-11 NKFQEIKQLEN
+11 NEFIEIKQLEN

-37 NKEVKELLEDIN
+37 NKEVKELLEDVN
-49 EFMLDK
+49 DFMLTK
-55 KNNGFYC
+55 KYNDFYC

-69 EDKSKYRIIDGQQ
+69 EDKSKYRTIDGQQ

-96 KSYFKIEYET
+96 KDYFKIEYET
-106 RAKSFNFLDEIK
+106 REKSFDFLNKIK
-118 NKVDNSADNIDFYY
+118 DKDDNSADNIDFYY

-150 DRDKFY
+150 NKNEFY
-156 DTLINNCKV
+156 DTLVNNCKV
-165 LWYEISNDESEQD
+165 LWYEISDNESEQD

-218 WYEAEKKLRA
+218 WYEAEKILRA
-228 KNDFSYLVLS
+228 NNDFSYLVLS

-252 ILNDDFLRIGVYLHA
+252 ILNDDFLRVGVYLDA
-267 ITKDNNQNVLFNYFY
+267 IKENEKQGLFDYFY

-290 NEEWDKLEECIN
+290 NDEWNKLEECIN

-313 NGDERNIFHYIGF
+313 NSIERNIFHYIGF

-331 IMNINSIYNLWNKS
+331 VMNINSIYKLWNETT
-345 RQNDLFSKLLLEEI
+345 QNNLFLNKLLEEI
-359 INNISSLV
+359 NNNITLLV
-367 NGKDISDYIDDL
+367 NGKDILDYIDNL
-379 NFNDDKE
+379 NFKDH

-436 EYVAKDSKEEVVKW
+436 EYIDKNSKEEIIKW
-450 LEEIIKY
+450 LEEVIKY
-457 IEDASLTKE
+457 IEDTSLTKE
-466 IENTINKLNKKS
+466 IENAINKLNVKS
-478 IKNIDN
+478 INNIDN

-493 DNFKDNDSLNDI
+493 NNFKYTNSLNGI
-505 GNLCLLDKASNSRI
+505 GNLCLLDKVSNSRI
-519 GNNIFSV
+519 GNNIFSI
-526 KRNDIEKLGNAGK
+526 KRKDIEELGNKGK

-548 FNKQFSKKNKNKDLF
+548 FNKQFSKRNKNKDLF
-563 TKEDREDYKN
+563 TKEDREDYMN
-573 AVIEVLKNYIK
+573 DIIEVLKNYIK

>member
-1 MSLNE
+1 MPANK
-6 TQKIE
+6 KIE
-11 NKFQEIKQLEN
+11 NEFIEIKQLEN

-37 NKEVKELLEDIN
+37 NKEVKELLEDVN
-49 EFMLDK
+49 DFMLTK
-55 KNNGFYC
+55 KYNDFYC

-69 EDKSKYRIIDGQQ
+69 EDKSKYRTIDGQQ

-96 KSYFKIEYET
+96 KDYFKIEYET
-106 RAKSFNFLDEIK
+106 REKSFDFLNKIK
-118 NKVDNSADNIDFYY
+118 DKDDNSADNIDFYY
-132 FLKAY
+132 FLEAY

-150 DRDKFY
+150 NKNEFY
-156 DTLINNCKV
+156 DTLVNNCKV
-165 LWYEISNDESEQD
+165 LWYEISDNESEQD

-184 IGKIPLLEEEN
+184 IGKIPLLEGEN

-218 WYEAEKKLRA
+218 WYEAEKILRA
-228 KNDFSYLVLS
+228 NNDFSYLVLS
-238 KINKEYIEKESDNN
+238 KINKEYIEKDYDNNN
-252 ILNDDFLRIGVYLHA
+252 ILNDDFLRIGVYLDA
-267 ITKDNNQNVLFNYFY
+267 IKENEKQGLFDYFY

-290 NEEWDKLEECIN
+290 NDEWNKLEECIN

-313 NGDERNIFHYIGF
+313 NSIERNIFHYIGF

-331 IMNINSIYNLWNKS
+331 VMNINSIYKLWNETT
-345 RQNDLFSKLLLEEI
+345 QNNLFLNKLLEEI
-359 INNISSLV
+359 NNNITLLV
-367 NGKDISDYIDDL
+367 NGKDILDYIDNL
-379 NFNDDKE
+379 NFKDH

-436 EYVAKDSKEEVVKW
+436 EYIDKNSKEEIIKW
-450 LEEIIKY
+450 LEEVIKY
-457 IEDASLTKE
+457 IEDTSLTKE
-466 IENTINKLNKKS
+466 IENAINKLNVKS
-478 IKNIDN
+478 INNIDN

-493 DNFKDNDSLNDI
+493 NNFKYTNSLNGI
-505 GNLCLLDKASNSRI
+505 GNLCLLDKVSNSRI
-519 GNNIFSV
+519 GNNIFSI
-526 KRNDIEKLGNAGK
+526 KRKDIEELGNKGK

-548 FNKQFSKKNKNKDLF
+548 FNKQFSKRNKNKDLF
-563 TKEDREDYKN
+563 TKEDREDYMN
-573 AVIEVLKNYIK
+573 DIIEVLKNYIK

>member
-1 MSLNE
+1 MPANK
-6 TQKIE
+6 KIE
-11 NKFQEIKQLEN
+11 NEFIEIKQLEN

-49 EFMLDK
+49 DFMLTK
-55 KNNGFYC
+55 KYNDFYC

-69 EDKSKYRIIDGQQ
+69 EDKSKYRTIDGQQ

-96 KSYFKIEYET
+96 KDYFKIEYET
-106 RAKSFNFLDEIK
+106 REKSFNFLNKIK
-118 NKVDNSADNIDFYY
+118 DKDDSSAVNIDFYY

-150 DRDKFY
+150 NKNEFY
-156 DTLINNCKV
+156 DTLVNNCKV
-165 LWYEISNDESEQD
+165 LWYEISDNESEQD

-202 KNEEIDDSD
+202 KNEEIDDGN

-218 WYEAEKKLRA
+218 WYEAEKKLRT

-238 KINKEYIEKESDNN
+238 KINTEYIEKDYDNNN

-267 ITKDNNQNVLFNYFY
+267 IKENEKQELFDYFY

-313 NGDERNIFHYIGF
+313 NSIERNIFHYIGF
-326 LILND
+326 LILSD
-331 IMNINSIYNLWNKS
+331 IMNINSIYKLWNKS
-345 RQNDLFSKLLLEEI
+345 TQNDSFSNSLLEEI
-359 INNISSLV
+359 KNNISSLV
-367 NGKDISDYIDDL
+367 RGKDMSDYVDDL
-379 NFNDDKE
+379 NFNDDKD

-436 EYVAKDSKEEVVKW
+436 EYINKDNKEKVIKW
-450 LEEIIKY
+450 LEEVIKY
-457 IEDASLTKE
+457 IEDDSLTEEIKE
-466 IENTINKLNKKS
+466 TINELNVKS
-478 IKNIDN
+478 IKNLDNFDILLENIDN
-484 FNNLLDNID
+484 
-493 DNFKDNDSLNDI
+493 NFKDTDSLNDI
-505 GNLCLLDKASNSRI
+505 GNLCLLDKDSNSKI
-519 GNNIFSV
+519 GNNIFSI
-526 KRNDIEKLGNAGK
+526 KRIDIEKLGNKGK

-548 FNKQFSKKNKNKDLF
+548 FNKIFSKNIKHKDLF
-563 TKEDREDYKN
+563 TKEDREDYMN
-573 AVIEVLKNYIK
+573 AIIEVLKNYIK

>member
-1 MSLNE
+1 MPANK
-6 TQKIE
+6 KIE
-11 NKFQEIKQLEN
+11 NEFIEIKQLEN

-49 EFMLDK
+49 DFMLTK
-55 KNNGFYC
+55 KYNDFYC

-69 EDKSKYRIIDGQQ
+69 EDKSKYRTIDGQQ

-96 KSYFKIEYET
+96 KDYFKIEYET
-106 RAKSFNFLDEIK
+106 REKSFNFLNKIK
-118 NKVDNSADNIDFYY
+118 DKDDSSAVNIDFYY

-150 DRDKFY
+150 NKDKFY
-156 DTLINNCKV
+156 DTLVNNCKV
-165 LWYEISNDESEQD
+165 LWYEISDNESEQD

-218 WYEAEKKLRA
+218 WYEAEKILRA
-228 KNDFSYLVLS
+228 NNDFSYLVLS

-252 ILNDDFLRIGVYLHA
+252 ILNDDFLRVGVYLDA
-267 ITKDNNQNVLFNYFY
+267 IKENEKQGLFDYFY

-290 NEEWDKLEECIN
+290 NEEWNKLEECIN

-313 NGDERNIFHYIGF
+313 NSIERNIFHYIGF

-331 IMNINSIYNLWNKS
+331 VMNINSIYKLWNETT
-345 RQNDLFSKLLLEEI
+345 QNNLFLNKLLEKI
-359 INNISSLV
+359 KNNITLLV
-367 NGKDISDYIDDL
+367 RGKDMSDYIDDL
-379 NFNDDKE
+379 NFNDDKD

-436 EYVAKDSKEEVVKW
+436 EYINKDSKVEVIKW
-450 LEEIIKY
+450 LEEVIKY
-457 IEDASLTKE
+457 IEDDSLTEEIKE
-466 IENTINKLNKKS
+466 TINELNGKS
-478 IKNIDN
+478 IKNLDNFDILLENIDN
-484 FNNLLDNID
+484 
-493 DNFKDNDSLNDI
+493 NFKDTDSLNDI
-505 GNLCLLDKASNSRI
+505 GNLCLLDKDSNSKI
-519 GNNIFSV
+519 GNNIFSI
-526 KRNDIEKLGNAGK
+526 KRKDIEELGNKGK

-548 FNKQFSKKNKNKDLF
+548 FNKQFSKRNKNKDLF
-563 TKEDREDYKN
+563 TKEDREDYMN
-573 AVIEVLKNYIK
+573 DIIEVLKNYIK

>member
-1 MSLNE
+1 MPLNE

-106 RAKSFNFLDEIK
+106 REKSFNFLNEIK
-118 NKVDNSADNIDFYY
+118 NKEDNSADNIDFYY

-144 ENNQNI
+144 ENNKNI
-150 DRDKFY
+150 DIDKFY

-290 NEEWDKLEECIN
+290 NEEWDKLEKCIN

-331 IMNINSIYNLWNKS
+331 IMNINSIYKLWNES
-345 RQNDLFSKLLLEEI
+345 RQKDLFSESLLEEI
-359 INNISSLV
+359 NNNISSLV

-436 EYVAKDSKEEVVKW
+436 EYVAKDSKQEVVKW
-450 LEEIIKY
+450 LEEIIEY

-466 IENTINKLNKKS
+466 IKNTINKLKKKS

-548 FNKQFSKKNKNKDLF
+548 FNKQFSKKIKNKDLF
-563 TKEDREDYKN
+563 TKEDREDYMN

>member
-1 MSLNE
+1 MPANK
-6 TQKIE
+6 KIE
-11 NKFQEIKQLEN
+11 NEFIEIKQLEN

-37 NKEVKELLEDIN
+37 NKEVKELLEDVN
-49 EFMLDK
+49 DFMLTK
-55 KNNGFYC
+55 KYNDFYC

-69 EDKSKYRIIDGQQ
+69 EDKSKYRTIDGQQ

-96 KSYFKIEYET
+96 KDYFKIEYET
-106 RAKSFNFLDEIK
+106 REKSFNFLNKIK
-118 NKVDNSADNIDFYY
+118 DKDDSSAVNIDFYY

-150 DRDKFY
+150 NKNEFY
-156 DTLINNCKV
+156 DTLVNNCKV
-165 LWYEISNDESEQD
+165 LWYEISDNESEQD

-218 WYEAEKKLRA
+218 WYEAEKILRA
-228 KNDFSYLVLS
+228 NNDFSYLVLS

-252 ILNDDFLRIGVYLHA
+252 ILNDDFLRVGVYLDA
-267 ITKDNNQNVLFNYFY
+267 IKENEKHGLFDYFY

-290 NEEWDKLEECIN
+290 NDEWNKLEECIN

-313 NGDERNIFHYIGF
+313 DSIERNIFHYIGF

-331 IMNINSIYNLWNKS
+331 IMNINSIYNIWNKS
-345 RQNDLFSKLLLEEI
+345 MQNDSFANELLEAI
-359 INNISSLV
+359 KDNISSLV
-367 NGKDISDYIDDL
+367 RGKDMSDYIDDL
-379 NFNDDKE
+379 NFNDDKD

-436 EYVAKDSKEEVVKW
+436 EYVNKDSKQEVIKW
-450 LEEIIKY
+450 LEEVIKY
-457 IEDASLTKE
+457 IEDDSLNKE

-478 IKNIDN
+478 IKNLDNFDILLENIDN
-484 FNNLLDNID
+484 
-493 DNFKDNDSLNDI
+493 NFKDTDLLNDI
-505 GNLCLLDKASNSRI
+505 GNLCLLDKASNSKI
-519 GNNIFSV
+519 GNNIFSI
-526 KRNDIEKLGNAGK
+526 KRIDIEKLGNKGK

-548 FNKQFSKKNKNKDLF
+548 FNKIFSKNIKHKDLF
-563 TKEDREDYKN
+563 TKEDREDYMN
-573 AVIEVLKNYIK
+573 AIIEVLKNYIK

>member
-1 MSLNE
+1 MPLNE

-106 RAKSFNFLDEIK
+106 REKSFNFLNEIK
-118 NKVDNSADNIDFYY
+118 NKEDNSADNIDFYY

-144 ENNQNI
+144 ENNKNI
-150 DRDKFY
+150 DIDKFY

-290 NEEWDKLEECIN
+290 NEEWDKLEKCIN

-331 IMNINSIYNLWNKS
+331 IMNINSIYKLWNES
-345 RQNDLFSKLLLEEI
+345 RQKDLFSESLLEEI
-359 INNISSLV
+359 NNNISSLV

-436 EYVAKDSKEEVVKW
+436 EYVAKDSKQEVVKW
-450 LEEIIKY
+450 LEEIIEY

-563 TKEDREDYKN
+563 TKEDREDYMN

>member
-1 MSLNE
+1 MPANK
-6 TQKIE
+6 KIE
-11 NKFQEIKQLEN
+11 NEFIEIKQLEN

-49 EFMLDK
+49 DFMLTK
-55 KNNGFYC
+55 KYNDFYC

-69 EDKSKYRIIDGQQ
+69 EDKSKYRTIDGQQ

-96 KSYFKIEYET
+96 KDYFKIEYET
-106 RAKSFNFLDEIK
+106 REKSFNFLNKIK
-118 NKVDNSADNIDFYY
+118 DKDDSSAVNIDFYY

-150 DRDKFY
+150 NKNEFY
-156 DTLINNCKV
+156 DTLVNNCKV
-165 LWYEISNDESEQD
+165 LWYKISDNESEQD

-202 KNEEIDDSD
+202 KNEEIDDGN
-211 LEDRAKT
+211 LQDRAKT
-218 WYEAEKKLRA
+218 WYEAEKKLRT

-238 KINKEYIEKESDNN
+238 KINTEYIEKDYDNNN
-252 ILNDDFLRIGVYLHA
+252 ILNDDFLRVGVYLYA
-267 ITKDNNQNVLFNYFY
+267 IKENEKQELFDYFY

-290 NEEWDKLEECIN
+290 NDEWNKLEECIN

-313 NGDERNIFHYIGF
+313 NSIERNIFHYIGF

-331 IMNINSIYNLWNKS
+331 IMNINSIYKLWNKS
-345 RQNDLFSKLLLEEI
+345 TQNDSFSNSLLEEI
-359 INNISSLV
+359 KNNISSLV
-367 NGKDISDYIDDL
+367 RGKDMSDYIDDL
-379 NFNDDKE
+379 NFNDDKD

-436 EYVAKDSKEEVVKW
+436 EYINKDNKEEVIKW
-450 LEEIIKY
+450 LEEVIKY
-457 IEDASLTKE
+457 IEDDSLTEEIKE
-466 IENTINKLNKKS
+466 TINELNVKS
-478 IKNIDN
+478 IKNLDNFDILLENIDN
-484 FNNLLDNID
+484 
-493 DNFKDNDSLNDI
+493 NFKDTDSLNDI
-505 GNLCLLDKASNSRI
+505 GNLCLLDKDSNSKI
-519 GNNIFSV
+519 GNNIFSI
-526 KRNDIEKLGNAGK
+526 KRIDIEKLGNKGK

-548 FNKQFSKKNKNKDLF
+548 FNKIFSKNIKHKDLF
-563 TKEDREDYKN
+563 TKEDREDYMN
-573 AVIEVLKNYIK
+573 AIIEVLKNYIK

>member
-118 NKVDNSADNIDFYY
+118 NKEDNSAYNIDFYY

-331 IMNINSIYNLWNKS
+331 IMNINSIYKLWNES

-563 TKEDREDYKN
+563 TKEDREDYMN

>member
-1 MSLNE
+1 MPANK
-6 TQKIE
+6 KIE
-11 NKFQEIKQLEN
+11 NEFIEIKQLEN

-37 NKEVKELLEDIN
+37 NKEVKELLEDVN
-49 EFMLDK
+49 DFMLTK
-55 KNNGFYC
+55 KYNDFYC

-69 EDKSKYRIIDGQQ
+69 EDKSKYRTIDGQQ

-96 KSYFKIEYET
+96 KDYFKIEYET
-106 RAKSFNFLDEIK
+106 REKSFDFLNKIK
-118 NKVDNSADNIDFYY
+118 DKDDNSADNIDFYY
-132 FLKAY
+132 FLEAY

-150 DRDKFY
+150 NKNEFY
-156 DTLINNCKV
+156 DTLVNNCKV
-165 LWYEISNDESEQD
+165 LWYEISDNESEQD

-184 IGKIPLLEEEN
+184 IGKIPLLEGEN

-218 WYEAEKKLRA
+218 WYEAEKILRA
-228 KNDFSYLVLS
+228 NNDFSYLVLS
-238 KINKEYIEKESDNN
+238 KINKEYIEKDYDNNN
-252 ILNDDFLRIGVYLHA
+252 ILNDDFLRIGVYLDA
-267 ITKDNNQNVLFNYFY
+267 IKENEKQGLFDYFY

-290 NEEWDKLEECIN
+290 NDEWNKLEECIN

-313 NGDERNIFHYIGF
+313 NSIERNIFHYIGF

-331 IMNINSIYNLWNKS
+331 VMNINSIYKLWNETT
-345 RQNDLFSKLLLEEI
+345 QNNLFLNKLLEKI
-359 INNISSLV
+359 KNNITLLV
-367 NGKDISDYIDDL
+367 NGKDILEYIDNL
-379 NFNDDKE
+379 NFKDH

-436 EYVAKDSKEEVVKW
+436 EYIDKNSKEKIIKW
-450 LEEIIKY
+450 LEEVIKY
-457 IEDASLTKE
+457 IEDTSLTKE
-466 IENTINKLNKKS
+466 IENAINKLNVKS
-478 IKNIDN
+478 INNIDN

-493 DNFKDNDSLNDI
+493 NNFKYTNSLNGI

-519 GNNIFSV
+519 GNNIFSI
-526 KRNDIEKLGNAGK
+526 KRKDIEELGNKGK

-548 FNKQFSKKNKNKDLF
+548 FNKQFSKRNKNKDLF
-563 TKEDREDYKN
+563 TKEDREDYMN
-573 AVIEVLKNYIK
+573 DIIEVLKNYIK

>member
-1 MSLNE
+1 MPANK
-6 TQKIE
+6 KIE
-11 NKFQEIKQLEN
+11 NEFIEIKQLEN

-49 EFMLDK
+49 DFMLTK
-55 KNNGFYC
+55 KYNDFYC

-69 EDKSKYRIIDGQQ
+69 EDKSKYRTIDGQQ

-96 KSYFKIEYET
+96 KDYFKIEYET
-106 RAKSFNFLDEIK
+106 REKSFDFLNKIK
-118 NKVDNSADNIDFYY
+118 DKDDNSADNIDFYY

-150 DRDKFY
+150 NKNEFY
-156 DTLINNCKV
+156 DTLVNNCKV
-165 LWYEISNDESEQD
+165 LWYEISDNESEQD

-218 WYEAEKKLRA
+218 WYEAEKILRA
-228 KNDFSYLVLS
+228 NNDFSYLVLS

-252 ILNDDFLRIGVYLHA
+252 ILNDDFLRVGVYLDA
-267 ITKDNNQNVLFNYFY
+267 IKENEKQGLFDYFY

-290 NEEWDKLEECIN
+290 NDEWNKLEECIN

-313 NGDERNIFHYIGF
+313 NSIERNIFHYIGF

-331 IMNINSIYNLWNKS
+331 VMNINSIYKLWNETT
-345 RQNDLFSKLLLEEI
+345 QNNLFLNKLLEEI
-359 INNISSLV
+359 KNNITLLV
-367 NGKDISDYIDDL
+367 NGKDILDYIDNL
-379 NFNDDKE
+379 NFKDH

-394 VLFNIDRLLKDKGSI
+394 VLFNIDSLLKDKGSI

-436 EYVAKDSKEEVVKW
+436 EYIDKNSKEEIIKW
-450 LEEIIKY
+450 LEEVIKY
-457 IEDASLTKE
+457 IEDTSLTKE
-466 IENTINKLNKKS
+466 IENAINKLNVKS
-478 IKNIDN
+478 INNIDN

-493 DNFKDNDSLNDI
+493 NNFKYTNSLNGI

-519 GNNIFSV
+519 GNNIFSI
-526 KRNDIEKLGNAGK
+526 KRKDIEELGNKGK

-548 FNKQFSKKNKNKDLF
+548 FNKQFSKRNKNKDLF
-563 TKEDREDYKN
+563 TKEDREDYMN
-573 AVIEVLKNYIK
+573 AIIEVLKNYIK